1 VIWYAY
7 KSIFFDFGVQM
18 GQCCQQPFDL
28 GQMCPQNTKQT
39 VFFRQRKKEK
49 RIIIIITI
57 RMAIKKAHKK

>member
-1 VIWYAY
+1 
-7 KSIFFDFGVQM
+7 M